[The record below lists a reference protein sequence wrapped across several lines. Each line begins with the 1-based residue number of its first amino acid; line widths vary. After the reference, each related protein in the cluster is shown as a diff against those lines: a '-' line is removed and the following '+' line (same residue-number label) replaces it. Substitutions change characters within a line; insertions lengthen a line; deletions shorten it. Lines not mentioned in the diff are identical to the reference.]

1 MGIVMT
7 GEYHFEEAK
16 DKIERT
22 AKERLEAACIRVHKE
37 ASEIL
42 VGQRSGRQ
50 YYVPGTGTRYTASAP
65 GEPPASRTGL
75 AGLRGH
81 ISWEMA
87 LENGDPVG
95 LVGTDVKYG
104 PMLEF
109 GTKTIHHVSLNTGE
123 KVAMGSTS
131 MAARP
136 WLRPAFEKSEPAVKA
151 IMEKPWLE

>member
-1 MGIVMT
+1 MGIT
-7 GEYHFEEAK
+7 ITSSSHFDEAK
-16 DKIERT
+16 EKIERT

-81 ISWEMA
+81 ISWEMS
-87 LENGDPVG
+87 EEKGEVVG
-95 LVGTDVKYG
+95 LVGSDTKYA

-109 GTKTIHHVSLNTGE
+109 GTVN
-123 KVAMGSTS
+123 

-136 WLRPAFEKSEPAVKA
+136 WLRPAFEKADTAVKEILA
-151 IMEKPWLE
+151 RKWME